1 MIQQDAWVRSSASTL
16 SAVMVEVECGAA
28 VLYSRKEQAF
38 RGKRDGERVYFV
50 TIAVSG
56 VPDE

>member
-1 MIQQDAWVRSSASTL
+1 MIQQNAWVRSSGSTL
-16 SAVMVEVECGAA
+16 SAVMVEVECGTA

-50 TIAVSG
+50 TIMVGEVSG
-56 VPDE
+56 E